1 MRFRISL
8 GMQLKIL
15 GPLYDRLDD
24 RRVLSPL
31 GACIGGVV
39 LLHVRPILF
48 DKCGVTAFIS
58 DGFGT

>member
-1 MRFRISL
+1 M
-8 GMQLKIL
+8 
-15 GPLYDRLDD
+15 YDRLDD

-31 GACIGGVV
+31 GACTGGVV
-39 LLHVRPILF
+39 LLHVRPILV